1 MAASKQGFC
10 LLFLLISCK
19 NCFFFFVNFEKK
31 KKNVVGG
38 AWLELLDDDKYDVT
52 LYIDNR
58 VVKRW
63 RDVTKSLTEVRLSS
77 VFCFFRLSINF

>member
-1 MAASKQGFC
+1 M
-10 LLFLLISCK
+10 
-19 NCFFFFVNFEKK
+19 
-31 KKNVVGG
+31 VGG

-63 RDVTKSLTEVRLSS
+63 RDVTKSLTEVRLAMFS
-77 VFCFFRLSINF
+77 VFFRLPVLFD